1 MKANKVTVSIRI
13 ESLSIDVLRG
23 MLAEVI
29 EHIEREIENGTLRMT
44 DGDQVEWATE
54 RKEVQF

>member
-29 EHIEREIENGTLRMT
+29 EHVEREIENGSLRMS
-44 DGDQVEWATE
+44 DGDQVEWSTE